1 MKEHTHTEIHPCMY
15 SMSIPQ
21 CTKGPSALVLLQ
33 SRYMLEPANSS
44 EMRPA
49 RASRPRL
56 AWPPAATWTCSTG
69 APTATRSWA
78 ETSRAPG
85 AGSGGAWGSVCFR
98 QLGRSEVPIFGW
110 FSCLF
115 PFVLLEEYEPW
126 TQPRAESELPP
137 IAADEKAVATAA
149 ANTTN
154 CTASTC
160 THTHTTQRNTNP
172 IAHPPTATAGTG
184 TTGNTGRTG
193 NTGNTGKTGNTGTTG
208 NRDNSEHRENREHRD
223 HRATRTAGHVNR
235 KTSAARSGRAQ
246 GRTHVNQRFRKLR
259 YVTSDHYMVDLES
272 GSVTDFGSMEDAK
285 AACETMGTVPRGSR
299 RVGRAAKRAH
309 HLRNPTE

>member
-1 MKEHTHTEIHPCMY
+1 
-15 SMSIPQ
+15 MSIPQ
-21 CTKGPSALVLLQ
+21 CTKGPSALFLLQ

-110 FSCLF
+110 FSCFF
-115 PFVLLEEYEPW
+115 PNTSHGHSHGQNQNCHPSLPMKRQLQPPQR
-126 TQPRAESELPP
+126 TQQTALRAH
-137 IAADEKAVATAA
+137 A
-149 ANTTN
+149 
-154 CTASTC
+154 
-160 THTHTTQRNTNP
+160 HTHTTQRNTNP

-184 TTGNTGRTG
+184 TTGNTGSTG

-246 GRTHVNQRFRKLR
+246 GRTHVSNQRFRKLR